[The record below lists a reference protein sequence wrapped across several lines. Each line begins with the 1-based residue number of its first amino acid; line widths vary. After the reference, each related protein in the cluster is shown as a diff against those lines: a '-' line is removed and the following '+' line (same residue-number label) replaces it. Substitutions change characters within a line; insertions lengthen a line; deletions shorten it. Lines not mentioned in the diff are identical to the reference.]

1 MQNSI
6 SLLATHS
13 CELQPA
19 GNGRKAW
26 WRGSEKRR
34 GVDKKGKNDCQML
47 RQLQQRNE
55 MCGAAIVL
63 VSSFQL
69 LGHERGDEKGL
80 LNRE

>member
-13 CELQPA
+13 SELQPA
-19 GNGRKAW
+19 GSGRKVCMVKT
-26 WRGSEKRR
+26 RGI
-34 GVDKKGKNDCQML
+34 DKKGKNDCQML
-47 RQLQQRNE
+47 RQLQQRNK
-55 MCGAAIVL
+55 MCGAAI

-69 LGHERGDEKGL
+69 LGHERGGDGEGL